1 MIHKAENIFKYCP
14 KCGEQGF
21 SLSLQGG
28 TFHCGVCKFHYHLNA
43 AAAVAALI
51 VDENKNL
58 LVVERGREPAKGMLD
73 LPGGFV
79 DIGERAE
86 DALQRE
92 IREELNLEI
101 KQFSLLTTFPN
112 DYPYGDMLYF
122 TLDLAFVCQVRDFS
136 KIRTADDVSGHQFI
150 PLHEIDLDL
159 FGFESVKKIIEYFKN
174 SSTLQ
179 VS

>member
-14 KCGEQGF
+14 KCGVKGF
-21 SLSLQGG
+21 LLSPEDNA
-28 TFHCGVCKFHYHLNA
+28 FHCEACKFHYYLNA
-43 AAAVAALI
+43 AAAVVALI
-51 VDENKNL
+51 VDENRNL
-58 LVVERGREPAKGMLD
+58 LVVERGRKPAKGMLD

-79 DIGERAE
+79 DVGERAE

-101 KQFSLLTTFPN
+101 EQFSLLATFPN
-112 DYPYGDMLYF
+112 DYPYGDMIYF

-136 KIRTADDVSGHQFI
+136 KIRAADDVVGYQFT

-159 FGFESVKKIIEYFKN
+159 FGFESVKKIIEYYTQKHP
-174 SSTLQ
+174 
-179 VS
+179 

>member
-1 MIHKAENIFKYCP
+1 MIHQAENIFKYCP
-14 KCGEQGF
+14 KCGEPGF
-21 SLSLQGG
+21 SLLAGKRV
-28 TFHCGVCKFHYHLNA
+28 FHCDICKFSYYLNA

-51 VDENKNL
+51 INEDGNL

-79 DIGERAE
+79 DVGERAE

-101 KQFSLLTTFPN
+101 EQFSLLTTFPN
-112 DYPYGDMLYF
+112 YYPYGDMVYF

-136 KIRTADDVSGHQFI
+136 KIRTADDVVGYHFKA
-150 PLHEIDLDL
+150 LHEIDLEL
-159 FGFESVKKIIEYFKN
+159 FGFESVKKIIEYFN
-174 SSTLQ
+174 SSY
-179 VS
+179 